1 MQSSFSFKKKF
12 PLKEIIQNK
21 FPLKEIYQNKFPLP
35 PIFSNNETEIIGKYI
50 KIF

>member
-12 PLKEIIQNK
+12 PLKEII
-21 FPLKEIYQNKFPLP
+21 QNKFPLP